1 MTLYPREAELITVN
15 AKHPLGALIEQA
27 KKANGWSDIDVA
39 NRAKARGH
47 VLSKSNVARIRND
60 EVTTLVGKQ
69 LHALSAGLGVSVQQ
83 LAAAGLES
91 MGIPGYIASA
101 TDAEQA
107 VRMDPSLPE
116 HVRRTLITIIRNER
130 DRSLGD
136 DHGAGTEEEQESRAQ
151 AGSTVDSGKAGADRG
166 RPGAPIKRGKATR
179 LNRKTQGT
187 DLDPSSGPGAVS
199 VAGNQMPPPDQLRP
213 DEILA
218 AHTSDD
224 PSGVYPDDT
233 SS

>member
-1 MTLYPREAELITVN
+1 MN

-27 KKANGWSDIDVA
+27 KRTNGWSDIDVA

-47 VLSKSNVARIRND
+47 ILSKSNVARIRND

-69 LHALSAGLGVSVQQ
+69 LHALAAGLGVPVQQ

-130 DRSLGD
+130 DRELGD
-136 DHGAGTEEEQESRAQ
+136 GNGERTEEVAKQGTQ
-151 AGSTVDSGKAGADRG
+151 AGSPVDSSEARG
-166 RPGAPIKRGKATR
+166 NRLRPGAPMNGDNVAPLTR
-179 LNRKTQGT
+179 KKQGSA
-187 DLDPSSGPGAVS
+187 LDDRPSTIPH
-199 VAGNQMPPPDQLRP
+199 QPR
-213 DEILA
+213 ELA
-218 AHTSDD
+218 AMKGETDELRRRRLEGEPGEHPD
-224 PSGVYPDDT
+224 PEGPEDGA
-233 SS
+233 

>member
-1 MTLYPREAELITVN
+1 MN

-47 VLSKSNVARIRND
+47 ELSKSNVARIRND

-69 LHALSAGLGVSVQQ
+69 LHALSAGLGIPVQQ

-107 VRMDPSLPE
+107 VRLDPSLPD

-130 DRSLGD
+130 DRYLGD
-136 DHGAGTEEEQESRAQ
+136 PHGTGTEEEQEPRSQ
-151 AGSTVDSGKAGADRG
+151 ARGPEHSGEARGDR
-166 RPGAPIKRGKATR
+166 RRTGAPMIDDNVTA
-179 LNRKTQGT
+179 LNPH
-187 DLDPSSGPGAVS
+187 DHDVEPGHHLPAPHIED
-199 VAGNQMPPPDQLRP
+199 A
-213 DEILA
+213 LA
-218 AHTSDD
+218 AREGD
-224 PSGVYPDDT
+224 PEFP
-233 SS
+233 

>member
-1 MTLYPREAELITVN
+1 MN

-27 KKANGWSDIDVA
+27 KKANGWSDTDVA

-47 VLSKSNVARIRND
+47 ELSKSNVARIRND

-69 LHALSAGLGVSVQQ
+69 LHALSAGLGIPVQQ

-107 VRMDPSLPE
+107 VRLDPSLPD

-130 DRSLGD
+130 DRYLGD
-136 DHGAGTEEEQESRAQ
+136 PDGAGTEEEQEPRTQ
-151 AGSTVDSGKAGADRG
+151 ARGPKHRGTARRDRR
-166 RPGAPIKRGKATR
+166 RPEAPMNDVTELHPGD
-179 LNRKTQGT
+179 
-187 DLDPSSGPGAVS
+187 DLPEW
-199 VAGNQMPPPDQLRP
+199 RP
-213 DEILA
+213 EDEIA
-218 AHTSDD
+218 AFD
-224 PSGVYPDDT
+224 PGIED
-233 SS
+233 

>member
-1 MTLYPREAELITVN
+1 MN

-47 VLSKSNVARIRND
+47 ELSKSNVARIRND

-69 LHALSAGLGVSVQQ
+69 LHALSAGLGIPVQQ

-107 VRMDPSLPE
+107 VRLDPSLPD

-130 DRSLGD
+130 DRYLGD
-136 DHGAGTEEEQESRAQ
+136 RHGAGTEEEQEPRSQ
-151 AGSTVDSGKAGADRG
+151 ARGPEHSSEARGDRRRTGAPMTHTKVTRLTRRKQASELDAAEHATFSGDSGR
-166 RPGAPIKRGKATR
+166 
-179 LNRKTQGT
+179 
-187 DLDPSSGPGAVS
+187 
-199 VAGNQMPPPDQLRP
+199 MPPPDQLTK
-213 DEILA
+213 DQILA
-218 AHTSDD
+218 ARTT
-224 PSGVYPDDT
+224 DDT
-233 SS
+233 SGMYPEDTDE